1 MSAILRHKYVTTKNR
16 TSVLAVVETFYPLQ
30 EWHRWPTQ
38 TAELSC
44 LIICAR
50 LATRLFPT

>member
-16 TSVLAVVETFYPLQ
+16 TSVLAVVETFYHLQ